1 MPRPNGYDRR
11 GHAPG
16 AEPSGDAL
24 VAALERQFVT
34 AVEEVDVDGEVYS
47 ILRPRNSDDLIS
59 EADFV
64 RDDRLPYW
72 ADVWPASRV
81 LAARLRHAALLD
93 GIRPG
98 ERVLEL
104 GCGSGV
110 VAVAAT
116 RAGYQV
122 TATDYYEDALR
133 FTRANV
139 WRATGRDCDTRLVDW
154 RAMPPDLGRFAL
166 VVASD
171 VLYEPR
177 YAELVARAIVGTL
190 ARGGVAL
197 VADPGRL
204 AAPAFLEEVAELGL
218 DLREPEEHVIAAN
231 GVTQTVRL
239 YAMRHR

>member
-1 MPRPNGYDRR
+1 VRA
-11 GHAPG
+11 AP
-16 AEPSGDAL
+16 ARDPFPDPEPSGEAL
-24 VAALERQFVT
+24 VAELERRFVT
-34 AVEEVDVDGEVYS
+34 AVEEVDVDGQSYS

-72 ADVWPASRV
+72 ADVWPSSRV
-81 LAARLRHAALLD
+81 LAARMRHAALLD

-98 ERVLEL
+98 DRLLEL

-116 RAGYQV
+116 RAGYAV

-139 WRATGRDCDTRLVDW
+139 WRATGRDCETRLVDW
-154 RAMPPDLGRFAL
+154 RAMPPDLGRFDL

-177 YAELVARAIVGTL
+177 YAELVAKAIAGTL
-190 ARGGVAL
+190 ARGGVAI

-204 AAPAFLEEVAELGL
+204 AAPAFLEEAAELGL
-218 DLREPEEHVIAAN
+218 DLREPEEHVISAN
-231 GVTQTVRL
+231 GTTQTIRL
-239 YAMRHR
+239 HTMRHR

>member
-1 MPRPNGYDRR
+1 MSAKSSPVFPP
-11 GHAPG
+11 AAVPEPTG
-16 AEPSGDAL
+16 AAL
-24 VAALERQFVT
+24 VADLERRYVT
-34 AVEEVDVDGEVYS
+34 TIEEVDVEGETYS

-59 EADFV
+59 EDDYV

-72 ADVWPASRV
+72 ADVWPSSRV
-81 LAARLRHAALLD
+81 LAARVRHVALLD

-110 VAVAAT
+110 VAVAAAK
-116 RAGYQV
+116 AGYRV
-122 TATDYYEDALR
+122 TATDYYEDACR

-139 WRATGRDCDTRLVDW
+139 WRATGAECEARMVDW
-154 RAMPPDLGRFAL
+154 RAMPEDLGYFDL
-166 VVASD
+166 VLASD

-177 YAELVARAIVGTL
+177 YAELVSRAIVRTL

-204 AAPAFLEEVAELGL
+204 AAPAFLEEVRELGL
-218 DLREPEEHVIAAN
+218 ELRPPEQHRIAAN
-231 GVTQTVRL
+231 GTHQTVQIHAL
-239 YAMRHR
+239 RHR

>member
-1 MPRPNGYDRR
+1 MSSRTSPVFPP
-11 GHAPG
+11 AAVPEPTG
-16 AEPSGDAL
+16 AAL
-24 VAALERQFVT
+24 VADLERRYVT
-34 AVEEVDVDGEVYS
+34 TVEPVEVDGHTFE

-59 EADFV
+59 EDDFV

-72 ADVWPASRV
+72 ADVWPSSRV
-81 LAARLRHAALLD
+81 LAARMRHVPLLD
-93 GIRPG
+93 GIPRG

-110 VAVAAT
+110 VAVGAA
-116 RAGYQV
+116 RAGFAV

-139 WRATGRDCDTRLVDW
+139 WRATGAECETRLVDW
-154 RAMPPDLGRFAL
+154 REMPVDLGRFPL
-166 VVASD
+166 VLASD

-177 YAELVARAIVGTL
+177 YAELVARAILHVL

-204 AAPAFLEEVAELGL
+204 AAPAFLEEVADLGL
-218 DLREPEEHVIAAN
+218 DVREAEEHRIAAN
-231 GVTQTVRL
+231 GTHQTVRIHAL
-239 YAMRHR
+239 RHR

>member
-1 MPRPNGYDRR
+1 MTGLGER
-11 GHAPG
+11 GADAPEPTG
-16 AEPSGDAL
+16 AAL
-24 VAALERQFVT
+24 VADLERRFVT
-34 AVEEVDVDGEVYS
+34 DVEAVDVDGEPYS

-64 RDDRLPYW
+64 ADDRLPYW
-72 ADVWPASRV
+72 ADVWPSSRV
-81 LAARLRHAALLD
+81 LAARLRHATLLD

-110 VAVAAT
+110 VAVAAA
-116 RAGYQV
+116 RAGYAV

-139 WRATGRDCDTRLVDW
+139 WRATGRECDTRLVDW
-154 RAMPPDLGRFAL
+154 RAMPTDLGRFDL

-177 YAELVARAIVGTL
+177 YASLVARAIVGTL
-190 ARGGVAL
+190 ARGGGAI

-218 DLREPEEHVIAAN
+218 DVRAPEEHRIDAN
-231 GVTQTVRL
+231 GTTQTVRL